1 MNLSS
6 SKETANSVGA
16 LYVHI
21 PFCVRKCAYCDFAS
35 SATCVG
41 DPSIGDYVRRQISDI
56 GRFAKLGLLRECK
69 TAYIGGGTPTLLGAS
84 MLSELVSAVRR
95 ECPRIEE
102 LTFEA
107 NPDTLDDAILSEVP
121 KCGATRVSIGVQSL
135 VDDELEELHRV
146 HNARVACERMA
157 AAVESGLDVSV
168 DLMCAIP
175 AQTAES
181 WQRSLAKVIDMG
193 VDHVSV
199 YPLAIEEGTEFG
211 RRYGDM
217 QPTWN
222 DEDVQ
227 ARRMLLARSMLED
240 AGYCR
245 YEVASYA
252 RPGKRCMHNIA
263 YWTGVTYLGLGSG
276 AASMLDPTQYEAV
289 RGVMRELPKTD
300 GTCSRVR
307 VSLLSNEVELM
318 TSNQAKA
325 EDLMLGMRLVD
336 GVDAAS
342 VPERTRT
349 DLMDAGLARM
359 AGKRLV
365 PTTRGWLLGNEL
377 YGAMWD
383 LARGEVRTLGW

>member
-1 MNLSS
+1 M
-6 SKETANSVGA
+6 
-16 LYVHI
+16 
-21 PFCVRKCAYCDFAS
+21 
-35 SATCVG
+35 
-41 DPSIGDYVRRQISDI
+41 
-56 GRFAKLGLLRECK
+56 
-69 TAYIGGGTPTLLGAS
+69 
-84 MLSELVSAVRR
+84 
-95 ECPRIEE
+95 
-102 LTFEA
+102 
-107 NPDTLDDAILSEVP
+107 
-121 KCGATRVSIGVQSL
+121 QSL

-175 AQTAES
+175 AQTDES

-289 RGVMRELPKTD
+289 RGVMCELPKTD